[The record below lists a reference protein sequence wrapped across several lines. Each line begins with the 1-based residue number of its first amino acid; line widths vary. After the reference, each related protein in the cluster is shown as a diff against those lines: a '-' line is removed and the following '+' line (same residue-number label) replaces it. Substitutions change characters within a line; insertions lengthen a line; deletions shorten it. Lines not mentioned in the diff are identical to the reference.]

1 MAGKF
6 DIIFE
11 HMSREDELLS
21 DIDEMKGA
29 LEQSREI
36 RELIEIMEETM
47 PPCEPFL
54 YSGT

>member
-1 MAGKF
+1 MTGKF

-47 PPCEPFL
+47 PPREPFL